1 MLITEIAAVLGM
13 ILGTAGLALSTLN
26 YMRDRPY
33 VKIYEQ
39 WNVNSP
45 DYAEPYCIIHVT
57 NTGRRPVFIMYVAF
71 ELPPGS
77 SEPYLI
83 LNATGERMLA
93 EGRRLSEGDPPL
105 ICTIAYSALGSYLN
119 GSTQLRACA
128 KDSTGR
134 MYYAKKSS

>member
-1 MLITEIAAVLGM
+1 MMLITEIAAILGM
-13 ILGTAGLALSTLN
+13 ILGTAGLVISILN
-26 YMRDRPY
+26 YLRDRPC
-33 VKIYEQ
+33 VKVNVQ
-39 WNVNSP
+39 WNVTSP
-45 DYAEPYCIIHVT
+45 DFPEPYCIIHIT

-77 SEPYLI
+77 SEPYLL

-93 EGRRLSEGDPPL
+93 EGKRLSEGDPPL
-105 ICTIAYSALGSYLN
+105 VCTIANSKLTSYLN

-134 MYYAKKSS
+134 MYYAK